1 MQFHNLIVNIPYRCV
16 FAIPPTLPGQPANM
30 TRNVVYKEVLTGI
43 QPAEPEQPSGDGP
56 IHEVSDIAEWLD
68 YDTAEVE
75 GEEEINDEAIT
86 EASLIQPE
94 ETRQRVQARER
105 QPVHRQRSHMDET
118 AQSMVTPS
126 TNTEPLCEYE
136 KIREC
141 NIQEIDARFY
151 EEFGY
156 HIREARST
164 ARGVL
169 GHEEVDSDTE
179 GEEEQVYE
187 HMKQKGLNTLYLR
200 NDAPTG
206 AK

>member
-1 MQFHNLIVNIPYRCV
+1 MSMR
-16 FAIPPTLPGQPANM
+16 
-30 TRNVVYKEVLTGI
+30 K
-43 QPAEPEQPSGDGP
+43 SGNAT
-56 IHEVSDIAEWLD
+56 S
-68 YDTAEVE
+68 
-75 GEEEINDEAIT
+75 
-86 EASLIQPE
+86 
-94 ETRQRVQARER
+94 R
-105 QPVHRQRSHMDET
+105 RST
-118 AQSMVTPS
+118 QGS
-126 TNTEPLCEYE
+126 
-136 KIREC
+136 
-141 NIQEIDARFY
+141 ID

-200 NDAPTG
+200 NDAHAG